1 MNDIILSEKP
11 FISFQGEGKTQGKH
25 SLFIRFSNCNL
36 NCSICDSKF
45 TWRGKETY
53 ILKYDKLKEFMLKV
67 DNVVI
72 TGGEPLLQE
81 NLKSVIEIIT
91 YFDSKNYEIETSGDI
106 YKLSEIYSDYDYMY
120 KFFRRNNVLFNISPK
135 FNVKQIDGKIPDFNN
150 VVNFINNLKNNNI
163 NYILKFLFWD
173 KKSIDKIDE
182 LVYSNNIS
190 KSLVYL
196 QPLGITDKGIKK
208 IINNNIQYI
217 IDKGYNISIRQHIYL
232 FGNKRGV

>member
-1 MNDIILSEKP
+1 
-11 FISFQGEGKTQGKH
+11 
-25 SLFIRFSNCNL
+25 
-36 NCSICDSKF
+36 
-45 TWRGKETY
+45 
-53 ILKYDKLKEFMLKV
+53 MLKV

-120 KFFRRNNVLFNISPK
+120 KFFKRNNVLFNISPK

-163 NYILKFLFWD
+163 NYILKFLFWG

-196 QPLGITDKGIKK
+196 QPL
-208 IINNNIQYI
+208 
-217 IDKGYNISIRQHIYL
+217 
-232 FGNKRGV
+232 V

>member
-45 TWRGKETY
+45 TWRGKKTY

-120 KFFRRNNVLFNISPK
+120 KFFKRNNVLFNISPK

-163 NYILKFLFWD
+163 NYILKFLFWG

-196 QPLGITDKGIKK
+196 QPL
-208 IINNNIQYI
+208 
-217 IDKGYNISIRQHIYL
+217 
-232 FGNKRGV
+232 V